1 METAFRCRLRGPLA
15 HYQHGK
21 LDPEHL
27 YINLH
32 ILHTLLYKFLKY
44 HLGESFNKASWVG
57 DRFFYSHDRN
67 ALFISISAG
76 RNEKLIRVWRVH
88 QSRYRISSLSYFLVP
103 SSRHSRTKPLSFTP
117 SHKQLQSQGGR
128 IRGYAV
134 SFTKVDDLGKE
145 LFPPEQ
151 TQVKFTASELE
162 LVRIVLWK

>member
-103 SSRHSRTKPLSFTP
+103 SSRHSRTKPLSFTL
-117 SHKQLQSQGGR
+117 SHKQLQCTFSSR
-128 IRGYAV
+128 YFLHNFIALMEV
-134 SFTKVDDLGKE
+134 VTAFCKVFQQLESLGSCAYE
-145 LFPPEQ
+145 
-151 TQVKFTASELE
+151 
-162 LVRIVLWK
+162 RN